1 MKKQDRIWE
10 LDALRGLCILCV
22 ILIHFL
28 FDLNYFL
35 GLNLALPAWY
45 LFVQQYGGVIFVLL
59 SGACATLGTRS
70 FRRGLIVFGCGL
82 LVTLVTFG
90 MYRFGFVSRDV
101 VVWFGVLHLLGFC
114 MMFYPVYRKM
124 PTVQLFSC
132 GIVLICAGYLMSNV
146 VVQAKFLF
154 PLGLVYEGFAS
165 GDYFPILPHLGWF
178 MVGSGLGRVF
188 YAEKSTRFPGTFQRS
203 FLARGLCWCGRKSLF
218 IYLLHQPLVYG
229 ILMLI
234 LALRG

>member
-1 MKKQDRIWE
+1 MKRAERIWE

-22 ILIHFL
+22 IFIHFL

-35 GLNLALPAWY
+35 GLKLALPAWY
-45 LFVQQYGGVIFVLL
+45 LFLQQYGGIIFVVL

-70 FRRGLIVFGCGL
+70 FRRGAIVFGCGML
-82 LVTLVTFG
+82 ITLVTFG
-90 MYRFGFVSRDV
+90 MYRLAFVASDV
-101 VVWFGVLHLLGFC
+101 VVRFGVLHLLGVC
-114 MMFYPVYRKM
+114 MMLYPVFRRL
-124 PTVQLFSC
+124 PTAQLISC
-132 GIVLICAGYLMSNV
+132 GIVLICGGYLITGV
-146 VVQAKFLF
+146 IVQARFLF

-165 GDYFPILPHLGWF
+165 GDYFPLLPHLGWF
-178 MVGSGLGRVF
+178 LLGVGLGRLL
-188 YAEKSTRFPGTFQRS
+188 YAEKRTRLPGSFQKTG
-203 FLARGLCWCGRKSLF
+203 LARALCWCGRSSLF